1 MRIQFDIPET
11 MESRFRRYCP
21 TERMRHEKA
30 REALEE
36 WINRREGRDK
46 KLQLEKLVSDRELL
60 RPVLQSLIDSGEIE
74 IGGRHGL

>member
-1 MRIQFDIPET
+1 MRLQYDIDGSLEK
-11 MESRFRRYCP
+11 RFRRYCP
-21 TERMRHEKA
+21 ELKMRHLYA

-46 KLQLEKLVSDRELL
+46 KLQLEKLVADRDLL